1 MATASD
7 GETGILMF
15 AHGARDARWAEPF
28 LRVADRVRAGAPD
41 VPIELAYLEF
51 MTPDLREAVRRLAA
65 RGVRRIRVVP
75 LFFGPGGH
83 LRTDVPRLIAEEM
96 ATHPGLVIELAPA
109 AGEDPGVA
117 DAIAAYCLK
126 EQA

>member
-1 MATASD
+1 MANAPD
-7 GETGILMF
+7 GTVGILMF

-28 LRVADRVRAGAPD
+28 LRVAERVRTAAPD
-41 VPIELAYLEF
+41 VPVELAYLEF